1 MQLARCFRAV
11 VAPTLHA
18 MRWTPPDDGNTDS
31 GEGMT
36 RDDIGELL
44 PSSMSALAQ
53 QRVAVYAHLRAARVL
68 QTSHVFS
75 TSCQKE
81 FRQGQIPDVATITQ
95 QQPWKSAP
103 SMRIFFSDAKIS
115 EHMSRI

>member
-11 VAPTLHA
+11 VATTLHA

-81 FRQGQIPDVATITQ
+81 FQSPCGSNDGKG
-95 QQPWKSAP
+95 W
-103 SMRIFFSDAKIS
+103 
-115 EHMSRI
+115 